1 MITKKPSS
9 PKGGFFLEQD
19 NGKVF
24 ARISAKFKYL
34 LIKNE
39 RMDTLLTIEERNAVL
54 VSMANLVE
62 EEKESILKANRID
75 LDSYSGDDLA
85 MEDRLKV
92 DDSKIEGMIHSLKH
106 LASQEDPVGVERFR
120 FTHENGM
127 QVYNKTASF
136 GTVMIIYESRPDVTV
151 EAAGIAFKSANKILL
166 KGGKESLNS
175 NLKIVELWHKALE
188 ENDVAPGWVE
198 YLQFDRKQTQE
209 FLKNPDQPV
218 DLIVPRG
225 GERLIQF
232 VKENSSAQVIVSGR
246 GNNFV
251 YVHDKADTSIALDI
265 ILNGK
270 TGKISAC
277 NAIDKVLI
285 DSRLPN
291 KEKFLKELLN
301 KLADNNVEVIADRSL
316 EDLDGVKPLESEDE
330 WYQEFLD
337 YKALIGEVD
346 SVAEAIAKINKYSG
360 GHSASIISKD
370 DKAAKQFMETVDN
383 AAVYHNASTRF
394 TDGGQLGLGGELAIS
409 TDKLH
414 QRGPIGLQHLVTN
427 KWYIHG
433 NGQIR

>member
-1 MITKKPSS
+1 M
-9 PKGGFFLEQD
+9 
-19 NGKVF
+19 N
-24 ARISAKFKYL
+24 
-34 LIKNE
+34 
-39 RMDTLLTIEERNAVL
+39 TLLTIEQRNAVL
-54 VSMANLVE
+54 LSMANLVE
-62 EEKESILKANRID
+62 SRKDDILKANKID
-75 LDSYSGDDLA
+75 LDSYSGEDLA

-92 DDSKIEGMIHSLKH
+92 DDSKVEGMVHSLKH
-106 LASQEDPVGVERFR
+106 LASQDDPVGVERFR

-151 EAAGIAFKSANKILL
+151 EAAGIAFKSGNKILL

-175 NLKIVELWHKALE
+175 NLAIVDLWHKALE
-188 ENDVAPGWVE
+188 ENNVATGWVE
-198 YLQFDRKQTQE
+198 YLQYDRKQTQE
-209 FLKNPDQPV
+209 FMANPTQPV

-225 GERLIQF
+225 GERLIKF

-251 YVHDKADTSIALDI
+251 YVHDKADTSIAI
-265 ILNGK
+265 NVILNGK

-291 KEKFLKELLN
+291 KEEFLKELLD
-301 KLADNNVEVIADRSL
+301 KLSENNVKVIADRTL
-316 EDLDGVKPLESEDE
+316 DNLDGVSPLESEDQ
-330 WYQEFLD
+330 WYEEFLD

-346 SVAEAIAKINKYSG
+346 SVTEAIAKINKYSG
-360 GHSASIISKD
+360 GHSASIISMD
-370 DKAAKQFMETVDN
+370 DKAAQNFMETVDN

-433 NGQIR
+433 NGQTR